1 MQKNIKV
8 KFFSNEHKG
17 KVLIYLISPCMS
29 SRGDSAVLDYGWN
42 GITSVLFPVTHTSL
56 VSLNNHASQAVG
68 ESLLICFLQSRPL
81 FGSHGDQKWQLLQ
94 TATTVP
100 QLRVPTKR
108 SSYPVLVP
116 WSFAVHHHRFL
127 LQHFEHFRWIGFVEN
142 MLEEGV
148 LWSIFVLQCIQKK
161 TRKITAL

>member
-8 KFFSNEHKG
+8 TFFSNEHKG
-17 KVLIYLISPCMS
+17 KVPIYLISSCMS
-29 SRGDSAVLDYGWN
+29 SRGDSAVLDYGRN

-56 VSLNNHASQAVG
+56 VSLNNHASQAVS

-108 SSYPVLVP
+108 SLPGYSSLEFCST
-116 WSFAVHHHRFL
+116 WSSLPIAAFWT
-127 LQHFEHFRWIGFVEN
+127 LQVNWLCGEHAGGGCFVEYFCFA
-142 MLEEGV
+142 MYLEKR
-148 LWSIFVLQCIQKK
+148 L
-161 TRKITAL
+161 RK